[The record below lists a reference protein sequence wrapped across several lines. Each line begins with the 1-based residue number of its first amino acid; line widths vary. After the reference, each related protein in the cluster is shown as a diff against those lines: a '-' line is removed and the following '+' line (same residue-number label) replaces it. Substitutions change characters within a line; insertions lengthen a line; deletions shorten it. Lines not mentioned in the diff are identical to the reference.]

1 MTPLPRSGDAV
12 APSPA
17 GIARAVTVANSL
29 RFDQEET
36 MASASEIIHD
46 KAHVSNI
53 LDASINIGLTALL
66 VISCLVIVKPFVPL
80 LVWGMIIAIAS
91 YPRFEK
97 LKNSLGGRGGWAAAI
112 WSLLL
117 LLILILPIFLFAR
130 GVVESGQILIAR
142 IHDGTLSVP
151 PPPAGIETWPLI
163 GAPFSRIWTA
173 ASADLTKLLI
183 KFAPEIKS
191 AIPVI
196 LSASAGVGF
205 TVMQFFLGILVSGA
219 LLANA
224 PAVAKLTRALCIRIF
239 GEKGP
244 EYQQLVGST
253 VRSVTFGILGVALI
267 QSAFAAV
274 GFVLVGIPGAG
285 AWSVIFLVA
294 ALLQVGVLVLIPAV
308 VYMLATASSTK
319 ASIFLVWCMF
329 VAVMDNVLKPI
340 LLGRGAVVPIMVVFL
355 GAIGGFV
362 ALGIIGLFLGAI
374 VLSVGYK
381 LLLAWIGGRSEERLQ
396 A

>member
-1 MTPLPRSGDAV
+1 
-12 APSPA
+12 
-17 GIARAVTVANSL
+17 
-29 RFDQEET
+29 

-46 KAHVSNI
+46 KAHLSNI

-97 LKNSLGGRGGWAAAI
+97 LKNLLGGRGGWAAAI

-117 LLILILPIFLFAR
+117 LLILILPVFLFAR

-163 GAPFSRIWTA
+163 GAPLSRIWTA
-173 ASADLTKLLI
+173 ASADLSKLLI

-191 AIPVI
+191 IIPVI

-205 TVMQFFLGILVSGA
+205 TVMQFFLAILVSGA

-267 QSAFAAV
+267 QSVFAAA

-294 ALLQVGVLVLIPAV
+294 ALLQVAVLVLIPAV
-308 VYMLATASSTK
+308 VYMFATASSTK
-319 ASIFLVWCMF
+319 AVIFLVWCMF

>member
-1 MTPLPRSGDAV
+1 
-12 APSPA
+12 
-17 GIARAVTVANSL
+17 
-29 RFDQEET
+29 

-80 LVWGMIIAIAS
+80 LAWSMIIAIAS

-117 LLILILPIFLFAR
+117 LLVLIVPIFLFAR
-130 GVVESGQILIAR
+130 GIVESGQILIAR

-183 KFAPEIKS
+183 KFAPEMKS
-191 AIPVI
+191 TIPVI

-205 TVMQFFLGILVSGA
+205 TVMQFFLAILVSGV

-224 PAVAKLTRALCIRIF
+224 PAVSELTRALCIRIF

-294 ALLQVGVLVLIPAV
+294 ALLQVGALVLIPAV
-308 VYMLATASSTK
+308 VYILAIASSTK
-319 ASIFLVWCMF
+319 AVIFLVWCIF
-329 VAVMDNVLKPI
+329 VAVMDNILKPI

-362 ALGIIGLFLGAI
+362 ALGIIGLFVGAI

-381 LLLAWIGGRSEERLQ
+381 LFLTWIEGRSEERLQ

>member
-1 MTPLPRSGDAV
+1 
-12 APSPA
+12 
-17 GIARAVTVANSL
+17 
-29 RFDQEET
+29 

-66 VISCLVIVKPFVPL
+66 VISCLVILKPFVPL

-117 LLILILPIFLFAR
+117 LLILILPIFLLAR

-163 GAPFSRIWTA
+163 GAPLSRMWTA
-173 ASADLTKLLI
+173 ASTDLTKLLI

-191 AIPVI
+191 TIPVI
-196 LSASAGVGF
+196 LSASAGVGLM
-205 TVMQFFLGILVSGA
+205 VMQFFLAILVSGA

-224 PAVAKLTRALCIRIF
+224 LAVAKLTRALCIRIF

-285 AWSVIFLVA
+285 AWSVIFLVS
-294 ALLQVGVLVLIPAV
+294 ALLQLGVLVLIPAV
-308 VYMLATASSTK
+308 VYILATASSTK
-319 ASIFLVWCMF
+319 AVVFLVWCIF

-340 LLGRGAVVPIMVVFL
+340 LLGRGAVVPILVVFL

-362 ALGIIGLFLGAI
+362 VLGIIGLFVGAI

-381 LLLAWIGGRSEERLQ
+381 LFLAWIEGRSEERLQ